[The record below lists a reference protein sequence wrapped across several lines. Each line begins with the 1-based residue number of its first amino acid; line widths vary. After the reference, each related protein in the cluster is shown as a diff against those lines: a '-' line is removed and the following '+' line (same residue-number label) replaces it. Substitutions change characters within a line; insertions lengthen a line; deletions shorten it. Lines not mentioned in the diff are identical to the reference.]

1 MVLMSA
7 IGVLAFGAETQFW
20 SSATFEDF
28 SKGELSNIS
37 LSREGALR
45 LAPQMEEVF
54 NSEQAVIWAVAK
66 DEKGNVYLGTGHSGK
81 VFRLGPNLKGTLIY
95 TAPEPD
101 VFALAADKQGNLF
114 VGTSPDGKIYKV
126 GPHGNTQEFYNPKAK
141 YIWALQIASDG
152 SLFVGTGDR
161 GLIHRVQQ
169 NGTGEIFYDTQ
180 QRNVVSLVVQ
190 PDGVL
195 VAGTEPNGLL
205 YRVTPVKKGFVLY
218 QAPMAEIRSLVLASD
233 GSIYASAMGTASERR
248 TIGPGSS
255 PPSQPM
261 KLQTTTSIT
270 VQAAVPAQSPGPGG
284 DGGQQPG
291 YGQTQQGGAG
301 AVMPGITAPPVTRNR
316 GARTRSALFH
326 VLKDNTVDTIWE
338 SNSENAYDVLPQGE
352 TLLFSTDVKGR
363 IYQMTAERQLSLISQ
378 TDQGQT
384 TRLIPSGNNILAT
397 TAHLGKV
404 FLMGSQLSVNGN
416 YESEVRDAG
425 HIAGWGTLRWTG
437 EAPSGASVSFY
448 ARSGNSNRPDATWSD
463 WTGPYQNASGEL
475 LKVPAARYLQWK
487 AKLVTGGGQSP
498 LVRDVTVAYLTR
510 NRGPKIKEISFAPV
524 NSTGTTVAIGNGAG
538 SVANR
543 LANAAANARRTS
555 AGAAAAGSFAQ
566 RGLGIRWTASD
577 PDEDTIKYDLFFR
590 GENEQ
595 EWKPLAED
603 LSTAFYKIDHDLL
616 SDGRYRIKVV
626 ANDATSNAQE
636 TARTAERLSAPF
648 LLDSTPPQ
656 LELLEVTRAAG
667 TGTARFRAQDKMGV
681 IVRAEYSVDAETSQ
695 PVLSEDRVLD
705 SSEETI
711 RMSVT
716 PLDEKEH
723 LLTIRVYD
731 SAGNVAVSK
740 AVWKAIA
747 R

>member
-1 MVLMSA
+1 MAVAAGLSY
-7 IGVLAFGAETQFW
+7 GAETQFW

-28 SKGELSNIS
+28 SKGELSNVS

-54 NSEQAVIWAVAK
+54 NAEQAVIWAVAK
-66 DEKGNVYLGTGHSGK
+66 DERGNVYLGTGHSGK
-81 VFRLGPNLKGTLIY
+81 VFRLGPDLKGTLIY

-101 VFALAADKQGNLF
+101 VFALAADRQGNLF
-114 VGTSPDGKIYKV
+114 VGTSPDGKVYKV
-126 GPHGNTQEFYNPKAK
+126 DPQGNAQEFYNPKSK

-169 NGTGEIFYDTQ
+169 NGTGESFYDTQ
-180 QRNVVSLVVQ
+180 QRHVVSLAAQ

-205 YRVTPVKKGFVLY
+205 YRVTPDKKGFVLY
-218 QAPMAEIRSLVLASD
+218 QAPMAEIRSLVLAAD

-248 TIGPGSS
+248 STTPGLAT
-255 PPSQPM
+255 PSQPIQ
-261 KLQTTTSIT
+261 LQTTTSIT
-270 VQAAVPAQSPGPGG
+270 VQAAVPAQAPGPGE
-284 DGGQQPG
+284 DGGQPG
-291 YGQTQQGGAG
+291 SEQTQGGAG
-301 AVMPGITAPPVTRNR
+301 ALIPGISAPPVTRIR
-316 GARTRSALFH
+316 GAGTRSSLFR

-338 SNSENAYDVLPQGE
+338 SDSENAYDVLPQGE
-352 TLLFSTDVKGR
+352 TLLFSTDEKGR

-378 TDQGQT
+378 TDQEQT
-384 TRLIPSGNNILAT
+384 TRLIPSGNNVLAT
-397 TAHLGKV
+397 TANLGKV
-404 FLMGSQLSVNGN
+404 FRMGSQLSAKGS

-425 HIAGWGTLRWTG
+425 NIAGWGTLRWTG
-437 EAPSGASVSFY
+437 EAPSGTSMEFY

-463 WTGPYQNASGEL
+463 WTGPYRNASGEL

-487 AKLVTGGGQSP
+487 ADLAPAGGQSP
-498 LVRDVTVAYLTR
+498 VVRDVTVAYLPR
-510 NRGPKIKEISFAPV
+510 NRGPEIKEISIAPA
-524 NSTGTTVAIGNGAG
+524 NSAGTTVSIGNGVGSAG
-538 SVANR
+538 NS
-543 LANAAANARRTS
+543 LANAVARARRAS
-555 AGAAAAGSFAQ
+555 AGTPAAGSSAQ

-577 PDEDTIKYDLFFR
+577 PDEDTIRYNLFFR
-590 GENEQ
+590 GEDEQ

-603 LSTAFYKIDHDLL
+603 LSVAFFQIDPDLL
-616 SDGRYRIKVV
+616 PDGRYRIKVV

-656 LELLEVTRAAG
+656 LELLEVARAAG
-667 TGTARFRAQDKMGV
+667 TGTVRFRAIDKLGV
-681 IVRAEYSVDAETSQ
+681 IVRAEYSIDAETSQ

-705 SSEETI
+705 STEETI
-711 RMSVT
+711 RISVT

-731 SAGNVAVSK
+731 SAGNVAVNK
-740 AVWKAIA
+740 AVWKSIA
-747 R
+747 Q